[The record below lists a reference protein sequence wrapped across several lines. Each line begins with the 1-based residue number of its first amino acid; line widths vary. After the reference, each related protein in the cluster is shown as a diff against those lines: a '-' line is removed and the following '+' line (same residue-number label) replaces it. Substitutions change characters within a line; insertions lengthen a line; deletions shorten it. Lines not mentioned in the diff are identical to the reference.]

1 MNLAIRILR
10 ARKDKRFSQKETA
23 RIMGIS
29 RSALA
34 QWESSICNPSLK
46 NLIKLAEV
54 LEVSFEWLATGLGV
68 KHKTINNS
76 KDTYLEQEIIKRLIL
91 LSTKKKN
98 ALLSIVS
105 NML

>member
-23 RIMGIS
+23 SLMGIS

-34 QWESSICNPSLK
+34 QWESAICNPSLN

-54 LEVSFEWLATGLGV
+54 LDVSLEWLAVGLGK
-68 KHKTINNS
+68 KHRAKINS
-76 KDTYLEQEIIKRLIL
+76 KDAYLEQEIIKLLIL
-91 LSTKKKN
+91 LPTKKKN

-105 NML
+105 NMV